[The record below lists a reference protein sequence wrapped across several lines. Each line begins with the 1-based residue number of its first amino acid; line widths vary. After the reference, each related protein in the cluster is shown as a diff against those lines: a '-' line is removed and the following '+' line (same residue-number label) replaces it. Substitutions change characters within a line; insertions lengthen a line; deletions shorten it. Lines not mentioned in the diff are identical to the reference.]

1 MLKFSAFIY
10 VVKTSLY
17 NGVLCPSSLYQC
29 FRSSCFFGKMLS
41 LPFSEK
47 SYTVVV
53 EQLITTGTEE
63 ERNETARGE
72 IQQQEGDGAL
82 ARRRQRQKAVL
93 DRAID
98 LADDFGPH
106 VTYIMQTLSL

>member
-63 ERNETARGE
+63 ERNETAE
-72 IQQQEGDGAL
+72 IKKHTEL
-82 ARRRQRQKAVL
+82 KTVEKTKAETVSE
-93 DRAID
+93 R
-98 LADDFGPH
+98 
-106 VTYIMQTLSL
+106 